1 MARKRTDSTS
11 SESNHS
17 VARSGVIER
26 LIDGSRQGQVVGK
39 VFVDDPGAISRA
51 LSSVVSN
58 KACQLH
64 VSFVD
69 SSGLT
74 QNYHG
79 QGGLLMGE
87 RLTPP
92 PDGGK
97 NQPPSKRQ
105 KTTSMSRRTVTF
117 EGFSSFEATP
127 ITAKHNL
134 ESEDDERFV
143 SATMTFVTNER
154 NPALVCFPDGGCVLS
169 TAIQVRPA
177 TEDECSVEWSDDDV
191 AYGTTCMDAGQFL
204 SKKPIL
210 FEKVSSD
217 FQLRIGQKVAI
228 AVYRTFDISHE
239 DALAPSNTEM
249 EKIYGRKGGVSI
261 YTGTVRRLS
270 ENGKTFE
277 HDINT
282 FRGCSGAIIFLLDV
296 QSDDTDQDYYG
307 MAVGVHVGGIPS
319 FDRNLVSK
327 V

>member
-1 MARKRTDSTS
+1 MPGTVTILNLSRVGGYKGPAFVSEPDSI
-11 SESNHS
+11 SEGLVKIIAS
-17 VARSGVIER
+17 
-26 LIDGSRQGQVVGK
+26 
-39 VFVDDPGAISRA
+39 
-51 LSSVVSN
+51 
-58 KACQLH
+58 KACQATITVKDALIGGEDVAYGSGGWLLSLAKQDEAGDTVPQPAAKKAKTDTH
-64 VSFVD
+64 VI
-69 SSGLT
+69 
-74 QNYHG
+74 
-79 QGGLLMGE
+79 
-87 RLTPP
+87 
-92 PDGGK
+92 
-97 NQPPSKRQ
+97 
-105 KTTSMSRRTVTF
+105 
-117 EGFSSFEATP
+117 TP